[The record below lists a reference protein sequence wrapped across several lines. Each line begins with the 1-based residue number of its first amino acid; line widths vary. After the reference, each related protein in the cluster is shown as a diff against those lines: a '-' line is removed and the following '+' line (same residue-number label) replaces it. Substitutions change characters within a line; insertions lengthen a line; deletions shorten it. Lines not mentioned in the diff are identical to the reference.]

1 MMKTIFL
8 FLIMSFSLTSV
19 STAQNQSAS
28 LLAGLLNVAEWVNN
42 FGAAIENIDNRESL
56 KRLNRE
62 LSYLSTDINEV
73 TNSKKRLVFQIMRS
87 DSVDQDYTA
96 EVEYLQESM
105 RIFQDR
111 FRDINEMVPAEFKV
125 EENPLTQNIDN
136 LIWQKLETLEKVKTA
151 LYGDEIADEEVMNEL
166 DTAIKITR
174 QIDFQINKMKLRIE
188 EKLER

>member
-1 MMKTIFL
+1 MKTFFL
-8 FLIMSFSLTSV
+8 LLLISLTTANMSNAQDQ
-19 STAQNQSAS
+19 STS

-42 FGAAIENIDNRESL
+42 FGAAIESIDNRESL

-62 LSYLSTDINEV
+62 LSYLSTDINEI
-73 TNSKKRLVFQIMRS
+73 TNSKKRLVFQVMNS
-87 DSVDQDYTA
+87 DSADQDYTS

-105 RIFQDR
+105 RIFQER
-111 FRDINEMVPAEFKV
+111 FSEINGMIPAEFKV

-151 LYGDEIADEEVMNEL
+151 LYGDEIADEEIQSEL
-166 DTAIKITR
+166 ESAIQITR
-174 QIDFQINKMKLRIE
+174 QIEFQINDIKLQIG